1 MQKGI
6 RMGNNQV
13 TLQAAPTMEATA
25 AFTKIMD
32 GRPYTIRIFFPTADT
47 EAMEQKIKRILRSDI
62 LNAAK
67 REST

>member
-1 MQKGI
+1 
-6 RMGNNQV
+6 MGNNQV
-13 TLQAAPTMEATA
+13 TLQAAPTMEAA
-25 AFTKIMD
+25 ADFTKTMD

-47 EAMEQKIKRILRSDI
+47 ETMEQKIKRMLRSDI